1 VTTTSGAGLV
11 ILIYRQ
17 GSSTA
22 MGITSVSGSAISGT
36 AAVITSQGTAVSGN
50 YAVAAYRATGSGTSN
65 GAVTVSFSA
74 SNNVITTIDV
84 VQLSGANTASPIVQS
99 AVNSSPSSG
108 TTVTGAA
115 LSGASASD
123 GELFF
128 AVLTTTTSMSTPTGY
143 TVLDVPASAIHGLW
157 GGSSASTAGI
167 TTSLGASSYWGTME
181 IEINHS

>member
-1 VTTTSGAGLV
+1 
-11 ILIYRQ
+11 
-17 GSSTA
+17 
-22 MGITSVSGSAISGT
+22 
-36 AAVITSQGTAVSGN
+36 
-50 YAVAAYRATGSGTSN
+50 
-65 GAVTVSFSA
+65 
-74 SNNVITTIDV
+74 
-84 VQLSGANTASPIVQS
+84 VQLSGANPASPIVQS